1 MQWRGVQLIKKEGP
15 EAFFVSSSSARISCL
30 IGRRPQGL
38 SFLKMLPVWSCEVA
52 VYLVMYVLFPSEDA
66 FWLTET
72 LLTLLSFWP
81 VRGCFLAGWAQSV
94 QGSEVIQWL
103 CWKTVNQMKSS
114 ACQSSPSISHHF
126 SGPVCVWLNQV
137 LMFLGPGVSL
147 REAGR
152 ICLSSSSHNFA
163 MWLKT
168 LGENVSDRKQRLG
181 LMAWSRGFCG
191 PA

>member
-1 MQWRGVQLIKKEGP
+1 M
-15 EAFFVSSSSARISCL
+15 SCL
-30 IGRRPQGL
+30 IGRSPQGF
-38 SFLKMLPVWSCEVA
+38 SFLEVLPVWSSEAA
-52 VYLVMYVLFPSEDA
+52 VCLVMWVLLPREGA

-81 VRGCFLAGWAQSV
+81 ARGCFLAGYLPWAQSV

-103 CWKTVNQMKSS
+103 CWKTVNQRKSS
-114 ACQSSPSISHHF
+114 VCQSSPSITHHF
-126 SGPVCVWLNQV
+126 SGPVSVWLNQV
-137 LMFLGPGVSL
+137 LMFLGPGVSV

-168 LGENVSDRKQRLG
+168 VGENVSDLKQRLG